1 MHSLSLAGSGGCWD
15 QPGHPAGDRSA
26 YDYDYDYD
34 HYYYCFVWFLRLSVL
49 SIVLLVFLPLHFYG
63 DHDYDYN
70 GDCDYDYDYD
80 YDYAYH
86 RYYDHGYHDDCYYY
100 VLLFCILMT
109 MMTIIIISIIIVA
122 GVSLWGSGSGSVM
135 PSVTSS
141 APSRLSTCKW
151 CERRSDAP
159 NPLEFHLDQLDTKP
173 VIPWR
178 RPKGRECGICPW
190 TIEADE
196 ELRKA
201 KTDGTLEQKM
211 QDSEFNKGFH
221 EKLDRWLAEKN
232 RTCGGQIQRTLVTS
246 KVVVAR
252 ASDYT
257 QARKFLGILWNY

>member
-1 MHSLSLAGSGGCWD
+1 
-15 QPGHPAGDRSA
+15 
-26 YDYDYDYD
+26 
-34 HYYYCFVWFLRLSVL
+34 
-49 SIVLLVFLPLHFYG
+49 
-63 DHDYDYN
+63 
-70 GDCDYDYDYD
+70 
-80 YDYAYH
+80 
-86 RYYDHGYHDDCYYY
+86 
-100 VLLFCILMT
+100 MT
-109 MMTIIIISIIIVA
+109 
-122 GVSLWGSGSGSVM
+122 

-151 CERRSDAP
+151 RERRSDSP
-159 NPLEFHLDQLDTKP
+159 NPLEYQLDSKP

-190 TIEADE
+190 AIDADE

-211 QDSEFNKGFH
+211 LESEFNKLFH

-232 RTCGGQIQRTLVTS
+232 RTGGGRIQRTLAPS

-257 QARKFLGILWNY
+257 QARKFLGILWTY